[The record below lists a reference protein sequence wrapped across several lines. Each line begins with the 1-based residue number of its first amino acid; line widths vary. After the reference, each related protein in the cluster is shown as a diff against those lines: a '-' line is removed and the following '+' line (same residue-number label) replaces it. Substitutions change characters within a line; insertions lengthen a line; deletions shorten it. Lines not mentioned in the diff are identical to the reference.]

1 MFLQKSIMSNR
12 FDDMLSLW
20 QQILEIEV
28 LYQRES
34 CFITKYKKLRRMLNE
49 ETKRK
54 TESELPTW
62 LIKARKK
69 QSKVWNKLTKE
80 GYGKL

>member
-1 MFLQKSIMSNR
+1 MKKQK
-12 FDDMLSLW
+12 
-20 QQILEIEV
+20 
-28 LYQRES
+28 
-34 CFITKYKKLRRMLNE
+34 K
-49 ETKRK
+49 K

>member
-1 MFLQKSIMSNR
+1 
-12 FDDMLSLW
+12 MLSLW

-49 ETKRK
+49 ETK
-54 TESELPTW
+54 
-62 LIKARKK
+62 KK
-69 QSKVWNKLTKE
+69 NGIRTSDLVNKS
-80 GYGKL
+80 

>member
-1 MFLQKSIMSNR
+1 MTNR

-49 ETKRK
+49 ETKKK

>member
-1 MFLQKSIMSNR
+1 MKTQ
-12 FDDMLSLW
+12 
-20 QQILEIEV
+20 
-28 LYQRES
+28 
-34 CFITKYKKLRRMLNE
+34 
-49 ETKRK
+49 KRK
-54 TESELPTW
+54 TKSELPTW

>member
-1 MFLQKSIMSNR
+1 MTNK

-28 LYQRES
+28 LYQKES

-49 ETKRK
+49 ETKKK